1 MERVLVIA
9 DFDSTGGTGTYLKRA
24 IPYLAE
30 RYEVRLVLH
39 EEQRNNPL
47 VPLLE
52 TLGTAISYDYVL
64 FPKLDR
70 FFRKAF
76 RRLGLSLFYLFS
88 RDTLARI
95 RLERTYR
102 PASVF
107 ISQGGGC
114 NYFAFLLSRLP
125 CAIVT
130 HSLFTSP
137 ISQTK
142 GHRPYLRFYRNID
155 RKTKRICCV
164 SKYAKNLFSQNIL
177 GGALAEISTVV
188 PNFGTEATVA
198 RRVRTDRVTVLTI
211 GHVITYKNPETWMKV
226 AIDISRRYPGA
237 VRFVWA
243 GSGDSLQ
250 EMRERSEEL
259 PDISFIGFVS
269 EPSRLYEDAD
279 IYFQPSVWESQGI
292 SVVEAMAYGLP
303 CVVSNAGGLPESVE
317 DGINGFVRDPYDAT
331 GFADAIAELIEDPV
345 KRERQGQNGIVK
357 FRADFTK
364 ERWDTRMN
372 ELLSTITGNKL

>member
-1 MERVLVIA
+1 MERLLVIA
-9 DFDSTGGTGTYLKRA
+9 DFDATGGTGTYLKRA
-24 IPYLAE
+24 LPYLAE
-30 RYEVRLVLH
+30 RYELRLVLH
-39 EEQRNNPL
+39 EEQRRNSL

-52 TLGTAISYDYVL
+52 TLGAAISYDYVL

-76 RRLGLSLFYLFS
+76 RRLGLSLFYLFA
-88 RDTLARI
+88 RDTLVRI
-95 RLERTYR
+95 RLERAYR
-102 PASVF
+102 PAGVF

-137 ISQTK
+137 ISQTN
-142 GHRPYLRFYRNID
+142 GHKPYLRFYRNID

-164 SKYAKNLFSQNIL
+164 SKYARNLFSQNIL
-177 GGALAEISTVV
+177 GGALAEISTAV
-188 PNFGTEATVA
+188 PNFGTEPTVA
-198 RRVRTDRVTVLTI
+198 RRVRTDRLTVLTI
-211 GHVITYKNPETWMKV
+211 GHVITYKNPETWMTV

-237 VRFVWA
+237 VRFIWA
-243 GSGDSLQ
+243 GSGDSLR
-250 EMRERSEEL
+250 EMRERSADR
-259 PDISFIGFVS
+259 PDIAFVGFVD
-269 EPSRLYEDAD
+269 EPDRLYAEAD

-303 CVVSNAGGLPESVE
+303 CVVSSAGGLPESVE

-331 GFADAIAELIEDPV
+331 GYADAIAELIEDPA
-345 KRERQGQNGIVK
+345 KREWQGQNGIVK
-357 FRADFTK
+357 FRTDFTK
-364 ERWDTRMN
+364 ERWESRMN
-372 ELLSTITGNKL
+372 EVLAIIMGNKS